1 MGKKFIGVLILI
13 FGICLI
19 SASYAIN
26 LDENNTT
33 LSNNMSINTEETLE
47 NTTEDTQQTNT
58 TTEPNN
64 PQKTKNNIPSHVPQI
79 IIKNNKEYMNTSH
92 GQYPIKYYENGRKY
106 YEPNDHT
113 KIFINK
119 FPIDENG
126 NEYAIYNGTKHIIK
140 YEQGQRYC
148 EDNGVKTYFVEIG
161 ETDLSTYGNNTN
173 QNHIMLH
180 TNNSTSDNEK
190 TNITQLQ
197 TNLVNNTQ
205 QTNTSIEPNN
215 NQTNANNTTT
225 NQENETQLESTGIP
239 IAILLIALVGSIIS
253 FKRKK

>member
-1 MGKKFIGVLILI
+1 MKKIFIGALILI
-13 FGICLI
+13 LGICLI

-33 LSNNMSINTEETLE
+33 LSNNMSINTEETPE

-64 PQKTKNNIPSHVPQI
+64 PQKTKNNIPSNVPQI
-79 IIKNNKEYMNTSH
+79 IIKDNKEYINTSH
-92 GQYPIKYYENGRKY
+92 GQYPVKYKENGRKY
-106 YEPNDHT
+106 YEPNDHM
-113 KIFINK
+113 KIFFNE

-126 NEYAIYNGTKHIIK
+126 NEYVIYNGTKYIIK
-140 YEQGQRYC
+140 YENGQRYY
-148 EDNGVKTYFVEIG
+148 EDNGMKTYFAEIG
-161 ETDLSTYGNNTN
+161 EGDLSTYGNSTN
-173 QNHIMLH
+173 QNHTMLH

-197 TNLVNNTQ
+197 TNTTNNKQ
-205 QTNTSIEPNN
+205 QTNTTTEPNN
-215 NQTNANNTTT
+215 SQTNTNNTTT
-225 NQENETQLESTGIP
+225 NQENEVQLESTGIP
-239 IAILLIALVGSIIS
+239 IAILLIAIICSIIG